1 MKSKDLMDKIADLF
15 SNEKIESTEEV
26 LAEETET
33 TETTEEV
40 LAEETE
46 GELTIDELSQI
57 VIDLAQKVA
66 ELETIVKGEETEASE
81 ETEATEVLAKET
93 EETSEI
99 DTLKADFA
107 KEKEELEAKI
117 EELGK
122 EPNSEIILSK
132 ETKTDNSEYAIWK
145 RMQK

>member
-26 LAEETET
+26 LAEE